1 MLLMVESMYTEFGQD
16 VEKARKKV
24 DDIFKKYD
32 TDKSEQLEKE
42 EFIRFIISDQI
53 ASRIF
58 L

>member
-1 MLLMVESMYTEFGQD
+1 MLLMVESMYTEFGHD

>member
-1 MLLMVESMYTEFGQD
+1 MVESMYTEFGQD

>member
-1 MLLMVESMYTEFGQD
+1 MLLMVESMYIEFGHD